1 MAIPSTPFASRSSMM
16 RCCPA
21 AVGSE
26 LILNSISTF
35 GNSALA
41 FSVPLRAIVQK
52 SDVLLVMNAIR
63 VFLASLVLLH
73 EAFARINNEIR
84 MKITLRPGDAFMY
97 LSSYTGLNL
106 GWNDEAEGC
115 AIFHMPYAIFHTP
128 YAIFHMAYETLLRR
142 KLEHRR
148 RLILPALFQD
158 RRREVRFVRRI
169 WKMLCL

>member
-1 MAIPSTPFASRSSMM
+1 MAIPSTPFASRSSTM

-26 LILNSISTF
+26 LILNSISTL
-35 GNSALA
+35 GNSAWA

-73 EAFARINNEIR
+73 DAFARINNETR

-97 LSSYTGLNL
+97 LSSYTGLSLRWICTEQGAVVTCSVPEPIHCAENL
-106 GWNDEAEGC
+106 N
-115 AIFHMPYAIFHTP
+115 T
-128 YAIFHMAYETLLRR
+128 
-142 KLEHRR
+142 
-148 RLILPALFQD
+148 
-158 RRREVRFVRRI
+158 VVV
-169 WKMLCL
+169 